1 MFYMIYMYIICNSN
15 IFIRIKFYLMFLKKF
30 DLVFIVYNG
39 CCQRLFGKKKVNEFQ
54 NINGCLVVVE
64 NCSLLRV
71 YGQSVYKQMVVL
83 WKFQYLIINRFKE
96 VMKNI
101 FVL

>member
-1 MFYMIYMYIICNSN
+1 MFYMNYMYIICNSN

-39 CCQRLFGKKKVNEFQ
+39 CCQRLFGEKEINEFQ
-54 NINGCLVVVE
+54 NINGCLVVVK
-64 NCSLLRV
+64 NCILLRV